1 MSNNEE
7 KLGFKGV
14 AILGGIIAL
23 FIFCWNIAYDIIG
36 YPHGSEYV
44 FVFLLT
50 LVLFAVAVG
59 IIAAIGSAFT
69 GDKTKPSDNE
79 S

>member
-1 MSNNEE
+1 MSSEE

-59 IIAAIGSAFT
+59 IITAIGRAFT

>member
-1 MSNNEE
+1 MSSNEE
-7 KLGFKGV
+7 ELGFKGV
-14 AILGGIIAL
+14 AILGGTIAL
-23 FIFCWNIAYDIIG
+23 FIFCWNIAYDIIDT
-36 YPHGSEYV
+36 PHGGEYV

-50 LVLFAVAVG
+50 LVLYAVAVT
-59 IIAAIGSAFT
+59 IITAIGRAFT